1 MREKGGGKVGGG
13 AGRAST
19 PPPLPSSS
27 FTGHAQVTAFPSLAC
42 THVQAALNSS
52 DARLGVFTTSG
63 SPIVVALSNTE
74 ATELTLTRVRF
85 PAIRDAVKTGR
96 DMDTT
101 VYFGAQ
107 PRWCR

>member
-52 DARLGVFTTSG
+52 DARLCVRTRMQSTN
-63 SPIVVALSNTE
+63 LS
-74 ATELTLTRVRF
+74 LPPPSIFLS
-85 PAIRDAVKTGR
+85 
-96 DMDTT
+96 
-101 VYFGAQ
+101 
-107 PRWCR
+107 